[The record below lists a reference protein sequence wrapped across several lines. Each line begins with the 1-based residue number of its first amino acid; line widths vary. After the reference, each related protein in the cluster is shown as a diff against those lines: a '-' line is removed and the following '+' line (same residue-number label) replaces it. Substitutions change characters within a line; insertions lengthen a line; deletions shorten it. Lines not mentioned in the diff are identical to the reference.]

1 MQVKKIIK
9 NGKFVDFEEYYKLKS
24 EGDHLFDSLLPGD
37 IVELG
42 TCTYVMGCSNGGD
55 NLPSSTVLWEL
66 DEDLNLIDSP
76 NEWYERADHRPGDLE
91 NEDWIVHCRRSD
103 EPGSV
108 TARSYFPDDGYSI
121 PPTCPI
127 DGKLYYENPHPSAI
141 RGKYLP

>member
-42 TCTYVMGCSNGGD
+42 CPIYVIGCDGGD
-55 NLPSSTVLWEL
+55 NLPVSTVLWEL
-66 DEDLNLIDSP
+66 DDDKNLIDSS
-76 NEWYERADHRPGDLE
+76 NDWYERADHRPGDLE
-91 NEDWIVHCRRSD
+91 DDGWIVHCRYS
-103 EPGSV
+103 ESAGSV
-108 TARSYFPDDGYSI
+108 TTRSYYPDDGYSI

-127 DGKLYYENPHPSAI
+127 DGKWYYENPHPRAI
-141 RGKYLP
+141 KGKYRP